1 MELNRGGTAEEVI
14 REGDPKDMIDID
26 DIVTLNWIARG
37 PNLNYFELCP
47 SRKRLMA
54 LGQPLRLAGLRAKSK
69 REFKATTDSNHAHP
83 IAENLLIQRF
93 QAARPN

>member
-26 DIVTLNWIARG
+26 GIVTLNWIARG

-47 SRKRLMA
+47 
-54 LGQPLRLAGLRAKSK
+54 
-69 REFKATTDSNHAHP
+69 
-83 IAENLLIQRF
+83 
-93 QAARPN
+93 AASG

>member
-26 DIVTLNWIARG
+26 NIVTLNRIARG

-47 SRKRLMA
+47 AATLTSRK
-54 LGQPLRLAGLRAKSK
+54 
-69 REFKATTDSNHAHP
+69 P
-83 IAENLLIQRF
+83 ISDVIYRIPNLERHLCWIHGCYY
-93 QAARPN
+93 